1 MSRQNTPER
10 DPKTGSPKQRVV
22 TTKTVLTM
30 KQTGE
35 KVAMLTAYDFLVAT
49 YLDQV
54 GVDIILVGDSL
65 GNVVQG
71 HETTLP
77 VTVDDMIYHA
87 KAVKRGVRNALI
99 VVDMPFMSYQ
109 NSTEEAV
116 RNCGRVMKEV
126 GVGAV
131 KLEGGEYIAEI
142 VRHLVTIG
150 IPVMGHLGLTPQ
162 AINKF
167 GTYEVRAQEKEEADE
182 IVRDAKILAEAG
194 VFAIVLE
201 KIPAKLALRITRA
214 VPVPTIGI
222 GAGPHC
228 DGQVLVVYDML
239 GLTEEFKPRF
249 VRRYA
254 ELAQD
259 MRSAFKR
266 YIHDVKAARFPTDRE
281 SY

>member
-1 MSRQNTPER
+1 MKRMGER
-10 DPKTGSPKQRVV
+10 I
-22 TTKTVLTM
+22 
-30 KQTGE
+30 
-35 KVAMLTAYDFLVAT
+35 AMLTAYDYLVAK

-54 GVDIILVGDSL
+54 GIDIILVGDSV

-87 KAVKRGVRNALI
+87 KAVKRAVKNALI

-109 NSTEEAV
+109 TSIDDAV

-131 KLEGGEYIAEI
+131 KLEGGEYIADI
-142 VRHLVTIG
+142 VRHLVKIG

-162 AINKF
+162 SINKF
-167 GTYEVRAQEKEEADE
+167 GTYEVRAQDRREGAQ
-182 IVRDAKILAEAG
+182 VLRDAKVLEDAG

-201 KIPAKLALRITRA
+201 KIPSKLARNVSASVKI
-214 VPVPTIGI
+214 PTIGI
-222 GAGPHC
+222 GAGPFC

-254 ELAQD
+254 ELAD
-259 MRSAFKR
+259 ILRGAFR
-266 YIHDVKAARFPTDRE
+266 TYIGDVKGKSFPTMKE